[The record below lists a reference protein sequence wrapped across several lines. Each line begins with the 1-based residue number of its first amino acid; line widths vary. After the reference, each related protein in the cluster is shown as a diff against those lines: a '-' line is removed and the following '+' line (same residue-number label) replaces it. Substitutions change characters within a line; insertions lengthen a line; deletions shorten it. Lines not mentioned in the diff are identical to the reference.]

1 MYGSILEYGRKH
13 LRVLLV
19 YRGKGV
25 ILFNVEQGQGPSK
38 GIEAAK
44 LSLLVEVGDHLGGA
58 YLIVVDT
65 VLLDVD
71 EGVGHK
77 VRLLHS
83 VVPYHHIDTVGYVLM
98 IFLVP
103 YLRLTIE
110 SGQRVQVAVAQGIAG
125 DLHCSTV
132 DLDLAHCAHKADF
145 GRVLRRRKAV
155 RSHGKAVRRN
165 GKAVRRHFQFSKF
178 GDIFGLSAD
187 LGGPYRHIFGLGS
200 DGRHPN
206 GSRCLDDRLLDG
218 NDIGSDGIGSFYGIN
233 N

>member
-38 GIEAAK
+38 GIETAK

-110 SGQRVQVAVAQGIAG
+110 SGQRVQIAVAQGIAG
-125 DLHCSTV
+125 DLHCAAV

-155 RSHGKAVRRN
+155 RSHGKAVRR
-165 GKAVRRHFQFSKF
+165 HFKFSKF
-178 GDIFGLSAD
+178 GDIFGLSAN
-187 LGGPYRHIFGLGS
+187 LGGPNRHIFGLGS
-200 DGRHPN
+200 DERHPS
-206 GSRCLDDRLLDG
+206 GSWRPDGRLLNG

>member
-38 GIEAAK
+38 GIETAK

-110 SGQRVQVAVAQGIAG
+110 SGQRVQIAVAQGIAG
-125 DLHCSTV
+125 DLHCAAV

-165 GKAVRRHFQFSKF
+165 GKAIRRHFKFSKF
-178 GDIFGLSAD
+178 GD
-187 LGGPYRHIFGLGS
+187 IFGLGS

-218 NDIGSDGIGSFYGIN
+218 NNIGSDGIGSFYGIN